1 MSDAYENELDARISR
16 VVAALLNQ
24 EQSVWMTSAE
34 AAKHLRFSKA
44 HFLRLCR
51 LGDGPVGSG
60 EGRLKRWRRSVL
72 DTWQQGYA
80 APPVDAK
87 KALVTTSG
95 GEQ

>member
-1 MSDAYENELDARISR
+1 MPELQEDELDARISR
-16 VVAALLNQ
+16 VVAALLNR

-34 AAKHLRFSKA
+34 AAQHLRFSKA

-51 LGDGPVGSG
+51 LGEGPVGSG

-80 APPVDAK
+80 GPLTDAK
-87 KALVTTSG
+87 KALVANSR

>member
-1 MSDAYENELDARISR
+1 MADTDENELDARVSR
-16 VVAALLNQ
+16 VVATLLNQ
-24 EQSVWMTSAE
+24 KESVWMTSAE

-51 LGDGPVGSG
+51 LGAGPVGSG

-72 DTWQQGYA
+72 DSWQEEDAG
-80 APPVDAK
+80 PLVDAK
-87 KALVTTSG
+87 KMLATNRG